1 MNEPHHTAFGAESR
15 AELRTELHKLR
26 PALYHRLHGLLP
38 FFAHPLARRLWKLA
52 GWLVLLAYF
61 AFAALILTLR
71 YSVLPNIEH
80 YRGDIEQMATQAL
93 GLPVRIGGI
102 TAAWDGLQPD
112 LALSEVTVADAEG
125 RPALAFSRIE
135 AILNWSSLARRQL
148 RLSLLAIDEPV
159 LHIRRDTKGGL
170 QIAGIPVSEG
180 ESDANVADW
189 VLAQKR
195 IRINGA
201 TLVWEDELRAAP
213 PLILEDLNLAVDNDG
228 SHHRFGL
235 TALPPEALA
244 ARIDIR
250 GNLHGDDLARLD
262 TWKGQLFAELDYVDL
277 AGWHPWF
284 DYPVALPKGK
294 GAMRAW
300 LSVEEGRL
308 LNLTTDLALSDVRLR
323 LAKNLPELRL
333 TSLNGRLGGRLQADG
348 FAASAKGLSLGL
360 EDGTQVPPTDFSF
373 DWQAAGERGSIRG
386 SGTASRI
393 NLQRLSHLAA
403 YLPLDANSRKLLHD
417 YAPTGEI
424 ADLRLSFAGNTEQL
438 KTYALRGRF
447 SDLGLRAQGYF
458 PGFFGI
464 SGNLEASEKGGSI
477 TLNSQH
483 SGVDLPSVFPEPR
496 LSFDTLSA
504 LVRWKID
511 GGQVD
516 IDLAKVEFAGH
527 DAAGSAQGRYRL
539 GGDGPGTIDLTAALT
554 RARGDVVWRY
564 MPHSVGDETR
574 QWLRRGITRGNASE
588 AKLTLK
594 GDLSRFPFLDGSGTF
609 LVTAKAR
616 DVALDYAPGWPVIE
630 HIDGTLRFAGAGMRV
645 DAQSASLFG
654 TRISA
659 TVAEIDDFD
668 AANPLLTVHGK
679 VEGPTADFFRYINTS
694 PVSEMLERATSD
706 MSAVGNGKLD
716 LSLKIPL
723 AKTEDATLEGD
734 YQFVDNQVTVDPALP
749 PMTAVNGL
757 LHFTDAGISVREITG
772 QFLGGPVKMRAD
784 TQGGRVEVLVNG
796 SLSVA
801 QARKHYA
808 LPVFDNLSGSA
819 NWRAEVKVKKNAAE
833 IVVDSTLAGIS
844 SSLPPPFNK
853 TATDALPLRF
863 DKGSVAANG
872 GRKGETLDRIRLS
885 IGKVAAAQLLRRRDA
900 GGKLVPERGAL
911 VVGVPLVMPE
921 TGLVLAVSA
930 PAIDLDFWRAALT
943 PARGEQ
949 ASENDAVS
957 TLMPN
962 QVAMTTASMDAAGV
976 RFHDFDLRARRAGGK
991 WLTTIASQEMN
1002 GSLEYDSFGR
1012 GALRAR
1018 LKNFAVG
1025 RAPQGEPLPVEAA
1038 PTLDDLPA
1046 LDVLAEDF
1054 SIGKQKLGRLEIQ
1067 AHNAGTNWRIE
1078 KLSIIN
1084 PDGNLEG
1091 TGAWR
1096 MQSPRRFDLDFKLGS
1111 ENVGGLLDRLGY
1123 PGSVKRGSAKL
1134 SGELSWI
1141 GVPTRID
1148 YPSLT
1153 GAMRV
1158 DASNGQ
1164 FAKMDPGAAGKLL
1177 GLISLQGLPRRISL
1191 DFRDVFSEGFAFDSI
1206 SGKTTVKAGIMH
1218 TDRLQI
1224 DGPAARVLMRGDVD
1238 LQNETTKL
1246 VVNIQPELGGTAALG
1261 VALINP
1267 IAGAATLLA
1276 HKVFQSPLNH
1286 IFSFDYSI
1294 SGKLDD
1300 PKVEKLSTQRL
1311 DAQTASDGEK
1321 REQTRE

>member
-1 MNEPHHTAFGAESR
+1 MNEPHHAEPSAELR
-15 AELRTELHKLR
+15 AELRREMRTLR

-38 FFAHPLARRLWKLA
+38 FIAHPLARRFWKML
-52 GWLVLLAYF
+52 GWLLLLAYF
-61 AFAALILTLR
+61 AFATLILTLR

-80 YRGDIEQMATQAL
+80 YRGDIEQVATRAL

-112 LALSEVTVADAEG
+112 LTLSEVTVADAEG

-170 QIAGIPVSEG
+170 LIAGIPVSEG
-180 ESDANVADW
+180 ESDAGAADW

-201 TLVWEDELRAAP
+201 TLVWEDELRGAP
-213 PLILEDLNLAVDNDG
+213 PLVLEDLNLALDNNG
-228 SHHRFGL
+228 SRHRFGL
-235 TALPPEALA
+235 TALPPPELA
-244 ARIDIR
+244 SRIDIR
-250 GNLHGDDLARLD
+250 GDLRGDDLARLD
-262 TWKGQLFAELDYVDL
+262 AWEGKLFAELDYVDL
-277 AGWHPWF
+277 AGWHRWL
-284 DYPVALPKGK
+284 DYPIALPKGK

-300 LSVEEGRL
+300 LSVEEGHL
-308 LNLTTDLALSDVRLR
+308 LDLTADLALSDVQLR
-323 LAKNLPELRL
+323 LANNLPELRL
-333 TSLNGRLGGRLQADG
+333 TSLNGRLGGRLQTGG

-360 EDGTQVPPTDFSF
+360 ADGTQVPPTDFSF

-424 ADLRLSFAGNTEQL
+424 ADLRLSFAGNAESLTS
-438 KTYALRGRF
+438 YALRARF
-447 SDLGLRAQGYF
+447 TDLGLRAQGYF

-464 SGNLEASEKGGSI
+464 SGTLDASEKGGGI

-504 LVRWKID
+504 QVNWKVD

-516 IDLAKVEFAGH
+516 IDLDKIQFAGH
-527 DAAGSAQGRYRL
+527 DAAGSARGSYRL
-539 GGDGPGTIDLTAALT
+539 SGDGPGTIDLTATLT
-554 RARGDVVWRY
+554 RARGDVIWRY
-564 MPHSVGDETR
+564 MPHSVGTDTR
-574 QWLRRGITRGNASE
+574 TWLRRGITGGNASD

-609 LVTAKAR
+609 LVTARAH
-616 DVALDYAPGWPVIE
+616 DVSLDYAPGWPAIE

-645 DAQSASLFG
+645 DAQRAALFG
-654 TRISA
+654 THISN

-668 AANPLLTVHGK
+668 AENPLLTVRGK

-694 PVSEMLERATSD
+694 PVSESLEQATSD
-706 MSAVGNGKLD
+706 MRAVGNGVLD
-716 LSLKIPL
+716 LALKIPL
-723 AKTEDATLEGD
+723 AKTEDSTVQGE
-734 YQFVDNQVTVDPALP
+734 YQFLDNQVTVDPALP
-749 PMTAVNGL
+749 PLTAVKGL
-757 LHFTDAGISVREITG
+757 LQFTDAGITVREITG
-772 QFLGGPVKMRAD
+772 QFLGGPVKVRAD
-784 TQGGRVEVLVNG
+784 TREGRVEVLATG
-796 SLSVA
+796 ALSAA

-808 LPVFDNLSGSA
+808 LPLFDNLSGSA
-819 NWRAEVKVKKNAAE
+819 SWRAEVKVKKNSAE
-833 IVVDSTLAGIS
+833 IVVGSTLAGLS

-853 TATDALPLRF
+853 TATEALPLRF
-863 DKGSVAANG
+863 EKGSVAANG

-885 IGKVAAAQLLRRRDA
+885 IGQVAAGQLLRRRDA
-900 GGKLVPERGAL
+900 DGKPVPERGAL
-911 VVGVPLVMPE
+911 AIGAPLVLPE
-921 TGLVLAVSA
+921 TGVAVTVTA

-943 PARGEQ
+943 PARGAAETDDAPPLSLQ
-949 ASENDAVS
+949 PSQVQVSSASLE
-957 TLMPN
+957 
-962 QVAMTTASMDAAGV
+962 AAGL
-976 RFHDFDLRARRAGGK
+976 RFHEVDLRARRAGGK
-991 WLTTIASQEMN
+991 WLIGMASQEMN
-1002 GSLEYDSFGR
+1002 GNLEFDSFGR

-1018 LKNFAVG
+1018 LKNFSLA
-1025 RAPQGEPLPVEAA
+1025 RKQQGEARPVDTAS
-1038 PTLDDLPA
+1038 TLEDLPA
-1046 LDVLAEDF
+1046 LDVVAEDF
-1054 SIGKQKLGRLEIQ
+1054 SIGKQKLGRLEILAQ
-1067 AHNAGTNWRIE
+1067 NAGTNWRIE
-1078 KLSIIN
+1078 KLSITS

-1091 TGAWR
+1091 AGTWR
-1096 MQSPRRFDLDFKLGS
+1096 MQPPRRFDLDFKLGS

-1123 PGSVKRGSAKL
+1123 PGTVKQGTAKL
-1134 SGELSWI
+1134 SGQLNWV
-1141 GVPTRID
+1141 GVPIVID

-1158 DASNGQ
+1158 EASNGQ

-1177 GLISLQGLPRRISL
+1177 GLISLQGLPRRITL
-1191 DFRDVFSEGFAFDSI
+1191 DFRDVFSDGFAFDSI
-1206 SGKTTVKAGIMH
+1206 AGKTTVKAGIMH

-1224 DGPAARVLMRGDVD
+1224 DGPSARVLMRGDVD

-1276 HKVFQSPLNH
+1276 HKVFQNPLNQ

-1294 SGKLDD
+1294 SGKWDD

-1311 DAQTASDGEK
+1311 DTQTASDGEK
-1321 REQTRE
+1321 RE

>member
-1 MNEPHHTAFGAESR
+1 MNEPHHAKLGAELR
-15 AELRTELHKLR
+15 AELRSEMRTLR

-38 FFAHPLARRLWKLA
+38 FIAHPLARRLWKTL
-52 GWLVLLAYF
+52 GWLLLLAYF

-80 YRGDIEQMATQAL
+80 YRGDIEQVATRAL

-112 LALSEVTVADAEG
+112 LTLSEVTVADADG

-170 QIAGIPVSEG
+170 LIAGIPVSEG
-180 ESDANVADW
+180 ESDAGAADW

-195 IRINGA
+195 IRISGA
-201 TLVWEDELRAAP
+201 TLVWEDELRDAP
-213 PLILEDLNLAVDNDG
+213 PLILEDLNLALDNDG
-228 SHHRFGL
+228 SLHRFGL
-235 TALPPEALA
+235 TALPPPELA
-244 ARIDIR
+244 SRIDIR
-250 GNLHGDDLARLD
+250 GDLRGDDLARLEA
-262 TWKGQLFAELDYVDL
+262 WKGQLFAELDYVDL
-277 AGWHPWF
+277 AGWHRWL

-300 LSVEEGRL
+300 LSVEEGHL
-308 LNLTTDLALSDVRLR
+308 LDLTADLALSDVRLR

-373 DWQAAGERGSIRG
+373 DWQAAGERGTIRG

-424 ADLRLSFAGNTEQL
+424 ADLRLSFAGNAEQL
-438 KTYALRGRF
+438 KTYALRARF
-447 SDLGLRAQGYF
+447 TDLGLRAQGYF

-464 SGNLEASEKGGSI
+464 SGTLDASEKGGGV
-477 TLNSQH
+477 TLNSQR

-496 LSFDTLSA
+496 LTFDTLSA
-504 LVRWKID
+504 QANWKID
-511 GGQVD
+511 GSQVVINLD
-516 IDLAKVEFAGH
+516 KVQFAGH
-527 DAAGSAQGRYRL
+527 DAAGSARGSYRL
-539 GGDGPGTIDLTAALT
+539 SGDGPGTIDLTAALT

-564 MPHSVGDETR
+564 MPHAVGAETR
-574 QWLRRGITRGNASE
+574 QWLRRGITSGNASA

-609 LVTAKAR
+609 LVTAKAH
-616 DVALDYAPGWPVIE
+616 DVSLDYAPGWPVIE

-645 DAQSASLFG
+645 DAQRAALFG
-654 TRISA
+654 TRISN

-668 AANPLLTVHGK
+668 AANPLLTVRGK

-694 PVSEMLERATSD
+694 PVGESLEHATSD
-706 MSAVGNGKLD
+706 MSAVGNGALD
-716 LSLKIPL
+716 LTLKIPL
-723 AKTEDATLEGD
+723 AKTENATVEGE
-734 YQFVDNQVTVDPALP
+734 YRFMDNVVTVDPALP
-749 PMTAVNGL
+749 PMTGVKGL
-757 LHFTDAGISVREITG
+757 LQFTDAGITVRDITG
-772 QFLGGPVKMRAD
+772 QFLGGPVKVRAD
-784 TQGGRVEVLVNG
+784 TRGGRVEVLVTG
-796 SLSVA
+796 ALSAA

-808 LPVFDNLSGSA
+808 LPLFDNLSGTA
-819 NWRAEVKVKKNAAE
+819 NWRAEVKVKKNSAE
-833 IVVDSTLAGIS
+833 IVVDSTLAGLS

-853 TATDALPLRF
+853 SATDALPLRF
-863 DKGSVAANG
+863 EKGSVAANG
-872 GRKGETLDRIRLS
+872 GRKGEMLDRIRLS
-885 IGKVAAAQLLRRRDA
+885 VGKVAAAQLLRRRDVD
-900 GGKLVPERGAL
+900 GKLVPERGAL
-911 VVGVPLVMPE
+911 AIGAPLVLPDA
-921 TGLVLAVSA
+921 GVAVSVSA
-930 PAIDLDFWRAALT
+930 PAIDLDFWRTALT
-943 PARGEQ
+943 PSRGE
-949 ASENDAVS
+949 AAAEGGAMSS
-957 TLMPN
+957 LMPS
-962 QVAMTTASMDAAGV
+962 QALVTTASLDAAGV
-976 RFHDFDLRARRAGGK
+976 RFHDVDLRARRVGGK
-991 WLTTIASQEMN
+991 WLMGMASQEMN
-1002 GSLEYDSFGR
+1002 GSLEFDPFGR

-1018 LKNFAVG
+1018 LKNFAVA
-1025 RAPQGEPLPVEAA
+1025 RTPQAGAQSVEAA
-1038 PTLDDLPA
+1038 STLEDLPA
-1046 LDVLAEDF
+1046 LDVVAEDF

-1091 TGAWR
+1091 TGAWQ
-1096 MQSPRRFDLDFKLGS
+1096 MQAPRRFDLDFKLGS
-1111 ENVGGLLDRLGY
+1111 ENVGALLDRLGY
-1123 PGSVKRGSAKL
+1123 PGTVKQGTARL
-1134 SGELSWI
+1134 SGQLNWT
-1141 GVPTRID
+1141 GVPTSID

-1158 DASNGQ
+1158 EASNGQ

-1177 GLISLQGLPRRISL
+1177 GLISLQGLPRRITL
-1191 DFRDVFSEGFAFDSI
+1191 DFRDVFSDGFAFDSI
-1206 SGKTTVKAGIMH
+1206 TGKTTVKAGIMH

-1224 DGPAARVLMRGDVD
+1224 DGPSARVLMRGDVD

-1261 VALINP
+1261 VALVNP

-1286 IFSFDYSI
+1286 IFSFDYGI
-1294 SGKLDD
+1294 SGKWDD

-1311 DAQTASDGEK
+1311 DTQTASDGEK
-1321 REQTRE
+1321 RE